1 MYAIIE
7 DGGRQYK
14 VQEGEIIDVD
24 LRNVP
29 EGTDTIEFDKVL
41 LLGEGGDAKIGT
53 PVVSGAKVRAK
64 IQDEIKAPKVEIV
77 HFIRRKGHLTHK
89 GHRQRYL
96 RVKIEEIVQ

>member
-14 VQEGEIIDVD
+14 VCEGEIIDVD
-24 LRNVP
+24 LRELP

-41 LLGEGGDAKIGT
+41 LLGEGSEAQIGA
-53 PVVSGAKVRAK
+53 PVVSGAKVRGK
-64 IQDEIKAPKVEIV
+64 VQSEIKAHKIEII